1 MSDRLREQIEQWR
14 DKEKL
19 EASRHT
25 SSQWIWGNH
34 MSAAKAYEKVLAA
47 LAEKPAERP
56 ADEPQV
62 AGNYDGSFWAFTRR
76 AGVLIKEEQ
85 SKPLPD
91 NALIGFLCDAIRIAR
106 EAVAVAADNRAERP
120 QLSAEQVKAILMDIN
135 VGNFGMWES
144 FAKPKAEAI
153 IAALLTGEAETHRCG
168 VSECTIEHKGPTP
181 AAPPVFQA
189 EPDVERVPTHMERA
203 RDLTVLYDL
212 RCERIDDPD
221 PDWLAEEMAKEF
233 VEVEKVAFARAAQE
247 AENFYHKGTAIANII
262 RALADSPVSGAT
274 QSASQRGEK

>member
-56 ADEPQV
+56 APLTPHGEVINTYTPV
-62 AGNYDGSFWAFTRR
+62 SVPLAEKS
-76 AGVLIKEEQ
+76 KEE
-85 SKPLPD
+85 LV
-91 NALIGFLCDAIRIAR
+91 RIV
-106 EAVAVAADNRAERP
+106 EMMSEDMQWYVAERNRLLAERP
-120 QLSAEQVKAILMDIN
+120 QLSALPN
-135 VGNFGMWES
+135 VDELAAMIRRVDPDHETGAGIM
-144 FAKPKAEAI
+144 AERLL
-153 IAALLTGEAETHRCG
+153 ALLTGEAEKVLPVGTRFNAMNDALMRA
-168 VSECTIEHKGPTP
+168 SAAPP

-262 RALADSPVSGAT
+262 RALADSPVSGDA
-274 QSASQRGEK
+274 AKEKRDE